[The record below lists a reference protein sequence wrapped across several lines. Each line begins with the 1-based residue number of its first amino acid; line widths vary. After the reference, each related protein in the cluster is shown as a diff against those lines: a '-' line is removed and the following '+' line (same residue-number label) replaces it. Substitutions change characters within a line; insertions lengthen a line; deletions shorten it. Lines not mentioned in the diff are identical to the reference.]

1 MIVLLLTAIEHEHWC
16 LQIRPKA
23 KIVVMDARGSNR
35 AIRLARTLL
44 ANGISQAFIVQV
56 LGLASSTPRINCICA
71 FSSCQAKCAHHPL
84 PVLYFSCLGLLCY
97 PESLL
102 TVAFLI
108 HTSKA
113 YLLPCILRG
122 VERASPWF
130 LKLSERE
137 GNALQGGYRGWVNAG
152 LPTKNSP
159 EYAAS
164 PVDIISERLSVATTA
179 ATGSL

>member
-1 MIVLLLTAIEHEHWC
+1 MIVLLLTALEHEHWC

-56 LGLASSTPRINCICA
+56 LGLASSTSRINCIYA

-84 PVLYFSCLGLLCY
+84 PFLYFSCLGLLCY

-108 HTSKA
+108 YASK
-113 YLLPCILRG
+113 G
-122 VERASPWF
+122 
-130 LKLSERE
+130 
-137 GNALQGGYRGWVNAG
+137 
-152 LPTKNSP
+152 
-159 EYAAS
+159 
-164 PVDIISERLSVATTA
+164 LSVALH
-179 ATGSL
+179 S